1 MKNWQKFLWQ
11 YWQMILTAVV
21 VIILVTVVGALSGGD
36 RLKGSSYS
44 LEPQGYGAWYQKM
57 VDKGVMIERWRKPVT
72 RVFTKYPSGTTLLQV
87 NSALQEF
94 ALGSPEK
101 KWIAAGNTLVVL
113 GVDAL
118 SNDIEFSQNL
128 PSPQGEVKIETTRRF
143 RVTDSSSSYFRLP
156 AIPTSIVSDD
166 HGAVVWQSL
175 IGKGKLILATTP
187 YLAANAYQDS
197 PANYDLLTALTTSN
211 QQRIVVDEY
220 LHGYR
225 NPRKPRQPS
234 QPGQLSQPG
243 QPGDLDFPDDPQQPD
258 DEGEKE
264 KDDLISYLTKTPF
277 LVAFVNICLLLGVL
291 VWQQNRRFGAVI
303 IPQPPQVDNSVA
315 YIQALGGILRQAQ
328 SSEFVLQNIG
338 KAEQLKLQQLLGL
351 GNKQLVDRQTLT
363 DAWLAQTK
371 LPAADLPVILQLAP
385 SHQRFTEAE
394 LQQWLSKL
402 QAMGDKLKRQLL

>member
-1 MKNWQKFLWQ
+1 MKNWQSFLRQ
-11 YWQMILTAVV
+11 YWKMILTAVA
-21 VIILVTVVGALSGGD
+21 IIVLITVVNAMGGGD

-44 LEPQGYGAWYQKM
+44 LEPQGYGAWYQQM
-57 VDKGVMIERWRKPVT
+57 VDKGVAIERWRKPAA
-72 RVFTKYPSGTTLLQV
+72 RVLDKYPSGTTLLQV
-87 NSALQEF
+87 NSGLAEF
-94 ALGSPEK
+94 SLAPSEK
-101 KWIAAGNTLVVL
+101 KWIENGNTLVVL
-113 GVDAL
+113 GADAL

-128 PSPQGEVKIETTRRF
+128 ASPQGSVKIETTRRF
-143 RVTDSSSSYFRLP
+143 KATDSASSYFNLSD
-156 AIPTSIVSDD
+156 IPTSIVSDD
-166 HGAVVWQSL
+166 HGAVVWQSS

-197 PANYDLLTALTTSN
+197 TANYELLTALTGN

-225 NPRKPRQPS
+225 EPRKPGNLPNS
-234 QPGQLSQPG
+234 
-243 QPGDLDFPDDPQQPD
+243 DDPQRPD
-258 DEGEKE
+258 GEG
-264 KDDLISYLTKTPF
+264 DGLMSYFAKTPF
-277 LVAFVNICLLLGVL
+277 YVAFVNICLVLGVL

-328 SSEFVLQNIG
+328 SSEFVLQNVG

-351 GNKQLVDRQTLT
+351 GNKQLVDRQTLI

-385 SHQRFTEAE
+385 GTFTEAE
-394 LQQWLSKL
+394 LQQWLNKL
-402 QAMGDKLKRQLL
+402 QAMRDQLKRQLL

>member
-1 MKNWQKFLWQ
+1 MKDWQKFLRQ
-11 YWQMILTAVV
+11 YWQVILTAVV
-21 VIILVTVVGALSGGD
+21 IFVLVLIVSALGGSE

-44 LEPQGYGAWYQKM
+44 SEPQGYGAWYQQM
-57 VDKGVMIERWRKPVT
+57 VDKGVAIERWRKPAHK
-72 RVFTKYPSGTTLLQV
+72 VFDKYPSSTTMLQV
-87 NSALQEF
+87 NSELAKFSLDP
-94 ALGSPEK
+94 SDK
-101 KWIAAGNTLVVL
+101 KWIENGNTLVVL
-113 GVDAL
+113 GLDAL

-128 PSPQGEVKIETTRRF
+128 TSPQGQVKIETTRRF
-143 RVTDSSSSYFRLP
+143 RVTDVSSSYFDLP
-156 AIPTSIVSDD
+156 TVPDSIVSDD

-197 PANYDLLTALTTSN
+197 TANYELLTALTGN

-225 NPRKPRQPS
+225 EPRKPNDP
-234 QPGQLSQPG
+234 LN
-243 QPGDLDFPDDPQQPD
+243 PDDPQQFD
-258 DEGEKE
+258 GEGGG
-264 KDDLISYLTKTPF
+264 LISYFGKTPF
-277 LVAFVNICLLLGVL
+277 FVAFVNICLVLGIL
-291 VWQQNRRFGAVI
+291 VWQQNRRFGAVV

-351 GNKQLVDRQTLT
+351 GNKQLVDRQTLI
-363 DAWLAQTK
+363 DAWLVQTK

-385 SHQRFTEAE
+385 SNHPFTEAE
-394 LQQWLSKL
+394 LQQWLGKL
-402 QAMGDKLKRQLL
+402 QAMRDQLKRQLL

>member
-1 MKNWQKFLWQ
+1 MKNWQNFLRQ
-11 YWQMILTAVV
+11 YWQMILTAVA
-21 VIILVTVVGALSGGD
+21 ITILVTIVSALGGND

-44 LEPQGYGAWYQKM
+44 LEPQGYGAWYQQM
-57 VDKGVMIERWRKPVT
+57 VDKGVAIERWRKPAA
-72 RVFTKYPSGTTLLQV
+72 RVFDKYPSDTTLLQV
-87 NSALQEF
+87 NSELAKFSLD
-94 ALGSPEK
+94 PPDK
-101 KWIAAGNTLVVL
+101 KWIENGNTLVIL
-113 GVDAL
+113 GLEAE

-128 PSPQGEVKIETTRRF
+128 ASPQGQVKIETTRRF
-143 RVTDSSSSYFRLP
+143 RVTDVSSSYFNLP
-156 AIPTSIVSDD
+156 TVPTSIVSDD
-166 HGAVVWQSL
+166 HGAVVWQSS

-197 PANYDLLTALTTSN
+197 KANYDLLTALTGN

-220 LHGYR
+220 LHGHR
-225 NPRKPRQPS
+225 DARKS
-234 QPGQLSQPG
+234 
-243 QPGDLDFPDDPQQPD
+243 GDPLNPDDPQRPD
-258 DEGEKE
+258 GEG
-264 KDDLISYLTKTPF
+264 DNLMSYFTKTPF
-277 LVAFVNICLLLGVL
+277 FVAFVNICLVLGLL

-351 GNKQLVDRQTLT
+351 GNKQLVDRQTLI
-363 DAWLAQTK
+363 DAWLVQTK

-385 SHQRFTEAE
+385 GTFTEAE

-402 QAMGDKLKRQLL
+402 QAMRDQLKRQLM

>member
-1 MKNWQKFLWQ
+1 MKNWQNFLRQ
-11 YWQMILTAVV
+11 YWQMILTAVA
-21 VIILVTVVGALSGGD
+21 ITILVTIVSALGGND

-44 LEPQGYGAWYQKM
+44 LEPQGYGAWYQQM
-57 VDKGVMIERWRKPVT
+57 VDKGVAIERWRKPAA
-72 RVFTKYPSGTTLLQV
+72 RVFDKYPSGTTLLQV
-87 NSALQEF
+87 NSELAKFSLD
-94 ALGSPEK
+94 PPDK
-101 KWIAAGNTLVVL
+101 KWIENGNTLVIL
-113 GVDAL
+113 GLEAE

-128 PSPQGEVKIETTRRF
+128 ASPQGQVKIETTRRF
-143 RVTDSSSSYFRLP
+143 RVTDVSSSYFNLP
-156 AIPTSIVSDD
+156 TVPTSIVSDD
-166 HGAVVWQSL
+166 HGAVVWQSS

-197 PANYDLLTALTTSN
+197 KANYDLLTALTGN

-220 LHGYR
+220 LHGHR
-225 NPRKPRQPS
+225 DARKS
-234 QPGQLSQPG
+234 
-243 QPGDLDFPDDPQQPD
+243 GDPLNPDDPQRPD
-258 DEGEKE
+258 GEG
-264 KDDLISYLTKTPF
+264 DNLMSYFTKTPF
-277 LVAFVNICLLLGVL
+277 FVAFVNICLVLGLL

-351 GNKQLVDRQTLT
+351 GNKQLVDRQTLI
-363 DAWLAQTK
+363 DAWLVQTK

-385 SHQRFTEAE
+385 GTFTEAE

-402 QAMGDKLKRQLL
+402 QAMRDQLKRQLM

>member
-1 MKNWQKFLWQ
+1 MKNWQNFLRQ
-11 YWQMILTAVV
+11 YWQMILTAVA
-21 VIILVTVVGALSGGD
+21 ITILVTIVSALGGND

-44 LEPQGYGAWYQKM
+44 LEPQGYGAWYQQM
-57 VDKGVMIERWRKPVT
+57 VDKGVAIERWRKPAT
-72 RVFTKYPSGTTLLQV
+72 KVFDKYPSDTTLLQV
-87 NSALQEF
+87 NSELAKFSLD
-94 ALGSPEK
+94 PPDK
-101 KWIAAGNTLVVL
+101 KWIENGNTLVIL
-113 GVDAL
+113 GLEAE

-128 PSPQGEVKIETTRRF
+128 ASPQGKVKIETTRRF
-143 RVTDSSSSYFRLP
+143 RVTDVSSSYFNLP
-156 AIPTSIVSDD
+156 TVPTSIVSDD
-166 HGAVVWQSL
+166 HGAVVWQSS

-197 PANYDLLTALTTSN
+197 KANYDLLTALSGN

-220 LHGYR
+220 LHGHR
-225 NPRKPRQPS
+225 DARKP
-234 QPGQLSQPG
+234 
-243 QPGDLDFPDDPQQPD
+243 GDPLNPDDPQRPD
-258 DEGEKE
+258 GEG
-264 KDDLISYLTKTPF
+264 DNLMSYFTKTPF
-277 LVAFVNICLLLGVL
+277 FVAFINICLVLGIL

-351 GNKQLVDRQTLT
+351 GNKQLVDRQTLI
-363 DAWLAQTK
+363 DAWLVQTK

-385 SHQRFTEAE
+385 GTFTEAE

-402 QAMGDKLKRQLL
+402 QAMRNQLKRQLL

>member
-1 MKNWQKFLWQ
+1 MKNWQSFLRQ

-21 VIILVTVVGALSGGD
+21 IIVLVTIISAVSGGD

-57 VDKGVMIERWRKPVT
+57 VDQGMAIERWRKPIAK
-72 RVFTKYPSGTTLLQV
+72 VFDKYPSDTTLLQI
-87 NSALQEF
+87 NSELEEF
-94 ALGSPEK
+94 SLDPPDK
-101 KWIAAGNTLVVL
+101 KWIENGNTLVVL

-128 PSPQGEVKIETTRRF
+128 ASPQGQVKIETTRRF
-143 RVTDSSSSYFRLP
+143 QVTDSSSSYFNLST
-156 AIPTSIVSDD
+156 IPTSIVSDD
-166 HGAVVWQSL
+166 HGAVVWQSS
-175 IGKGKLILATTP
+175 IGKGNLILVTTP

-197 PANYDLLTALTTSN
+197 TANYELLTALTGN

-225 NPRKPRQPS
+225 ESRKP
-234 QPGQLSQPG
+234 
-243 QPGDLDFPDDPQQPD
+243 GDPNLPDDPHQPD
-258 DEGEKE
+258 GEGEN
-264 KDDLISYLTKTPF
+264 LMSYFTKTPF
-277 LVAFVNICLLLGVL
+277 LVAFVNICLVLGIL

-338 KAEQLKLQQLLGL
+338 KAEQLKLQQILGL

-385 SHQRFTEAE
+385 SNQRFTEAE

>member
-1 MKNWQKFLWQ
+1 MKNWQEFLRQ

-21 VIILVTVVGALSGGD
+21 IIVLITVVNAMGGGD

-44 LEPQGYGAWYQKM
+44 LEPQGYGAWYQQM
-57 VDKGVMIERWRKPVT
+57 VDKGVAIERWRKPANK
-72 RVFTKYPSGTTLLQV
+72 VFDKYPSGTTLLQV
-87 NSALQEF
+87 NSGLENF
-94 ALGSPEK
+94 TLDPPDK
-101 KWIAAGNTLVVL
+101 KWIEDGNTLVVL
-113 GVDAL
+113 GADAS

-128 PSPQGEVKIETTRRF
+128 TSPQGQVKIETTRRF
-143 RVTDSSSSYFRLP
+143 RVTDSTSSYFNLP
-156 AIPTSIVSDD
+156 IVPTSIVSDD

-197 PANYDLLTALTTSN
+197 TANYELLTALTGN

-225 NPRKPRQPS
+225 EPRKS
-234 QPGQLSQPG
+234 
-243 QPGDLDFPDDPQQPD
+243 GDPLNPDDPQHPD
-258 DEGEKE
+258 SEG
-264 KDDLISYLTKTPF
+264 DGLMSYFAKTPF
-277 LVAFVNICLLLGVL
+277 FVAFVNICLVLGIL

-328 SSEFVLQNIG
+328 SSEFVLQNVG

-351 GNKQLVDRQTLT
+351 GNKQLVDRQTLV
-363 DAWLAQTK
+363 DAWLVQTK

-385 SHQRFTEAE
+385 GTFTEAE
-394 LQQWLSKL
+394 LQQWLSKI
-402 QAMGDKLKRQLL
+402 QAMRDQLQRQLM

>member
-1 MKNWQKFLWQ
+1 MKDWQKFLRQ
-11 YWQMILTAVV
+11 YWKIILTAVV
-21 VIILVTVVGALSGGD
+21 IVILITIVNALSGGD

-57 VDKGVMIERWRKPVT
+57 VDKGVAIERWRKPAVK
-72 RVFTKYPSGTTLLQV
+72 VFDKYPSGTTLLQV
-87 NSALQEF
+87 NSGLEKF
-94 ALGSPEK
+94 SLDPLDK
-101 KWIAAGNTLVVL
+101 KWIENGNTLVIL
-113 GVDAL
+113 GLDAL

-128 PSPQGEVKIETTRRF
+128 ASPQGQVKIETTRRF
-143 RVTDSSSSYFRLP
+143 RVTDSSSSYFNLP
-156 AIPTSIVSDD
+156 TMPTNIVSDD
-166 HGAVVWQSL
+166 HGAVVWQSS

-197 PANYDLLTALTTSN
+197 TANYDLLTALTTTTN

-225 NPRKPRQPS
+225 DPRKPRK
-234 QPGQLSQPG
+234 
-243 QPGDLDFPDDPQQPD
+243 PGDPILPDDSQHSD
-258 DEGEKE
+258 GEGEG
-264 KDDLISYLTKTPF
+264 LMSYFAKTPF
-277 LVAFVNICLLLGVL
+277 LVAFVNICLVLGVL

-351 GNKQLVDRQTLT
+351 GNKQLVDRQTLM
-363 DAWLAQTK
+363 DAWLVQTK

-385 SHQRFTEAE
+385 SHQPFTEAE

-402 QAMGDKLKRQLL
+402 QAMGDQLKRQLL

>member
-1 MKNWQKFLWQ
+1 MKNWQKFLRQ

-21 VIILVTVVGALSGGD
+21 IIILVTVVGALSSGD

-57 VDKGVMIERWRKPVT
+57 VDRGVAIERWRKPVT
-72 RVFTKYPSGTTLLQV
+72 RVFTKYPNGTTLLQV
-87 NSALQEF
+87 NSELQEF
-94 ALGSPEK
+94 ALDLPEK
-101 KWIAAGNTLVVL
+101 KWIEAGNTLVVL

-128 PSPQGEVKIETTRRF
+128 ASPQGEVKIETTRRF

-225 NPRKPRQPS
+225 NLRKPR
-234 QPGQLSQPG
+234 
-243 QPGDLDFPDDPQQPD
+243 QPGDLDFPDDLQQPD

-264 KDDLISYLTKTPF
+264 KDDLISYFTKTPF

-291 VWQQNRRFGAVI
+291 VWQQNRRFGAVV

>member
-1 MKNWQKFLWQ
+1 MKNWQKFLRQ
-11 YWQMILTAVV
+11 YWQMISTAIAI
-21 VIILVTVVGALSGGD
+21 VILITIISAMSSGG

-57 VDKGVMIERWRKPVT
+57 VDKGVAIERWRRPVA
-72 RVFTKYPSGTTLLQV
+72 RVFDEYPSGTTLLQI
-87 NSALQEF
+87 NSELEEF
-94 ALGSPEK
+94 SLDSPNK
-101 KWIAAGNTLVVL
+101 KWIENGNTLLVL

-118 SNDIEFSQNL
+118 SNDIEFSKSL
-128 PSPQGEVKIETTRRF
+128 ASPQGQVRIETTRRF
-143 RVTDSSSSYFRLP
+143 RVTDSSSSYFKLP
-156 AIPTSIVSDD
+156 TIPTSIVSDD
-166 HGAVVWQSL
+166 HGAVVWQSS
-175 IGKGKLILATTP
+175 IGKGNLILATTP

-197 PANYDLLTALTTSN
+197 TANYELLTALAGN
-211 QQRIVVDEY
+211 RQRIVVDEY

-225 NPRKPRQPS
+225 DSHKPGYPI
-234 QPGQLSQPG
+234 LS
-243 QPGDLDFPDDPQQPD
+243 GDLQQSD
-258 DEGEKE
+258 GEGEN
-264 KDDLISYLTKTPF
+264 LISYFTKTPF
-277 LVAFVNICLLLGVL
+277 LVAFVNICLVLGIL

-371 LPAADLPVILQLAP
+371 LPATDLPVILQLAP
-385 SHQRFTEAE
+385 NHQRFTEAE

-402 QAMGDKLKRQLL
+402 QAMGDKLQRQLL

>member
-1 MKNWQKFLWQ
+1 MKNWQSFLRQ
-11 YWQMILTAVV
+11 YWKMILTAVA
-21 VIILVTVVGALSGGD
+21 IIVLITVVNALGGGD

-44 LEPQGYGAWYQKM
+44 LEPQGYGAWYQQM
-57 VDKGVMIERWRKPVT
+57 VDKGVAIERWRKPAAK
-72 RVFTKYPSGTTLLQV
+72 VFDKYPSGTTLLQV
-87 NSALQEF
+87 NSGLEEF
-94 ALGSPEK
+94 SLAPPEK
-101 KWIAAGNTLVVL
+101 KWIENGNTLVVL
-113 GVDAL
+113 GADAL

-128 PSPQGEVKIETTRRF
+128 ASPQGSVKIETTRRF
-143 RVTDSSSSYFRLP
+143 RVTDVSSSYFKLP
-156 AIPTSIVSDD
+156 AVPTSIVSDD
-166 HGAVVWQSL
+166 RGAVVWQSA

-197 PANYDLLTALTTSN
+197 TANYDLLTALTGD

-225 NPRKPRQPS
+225 EPRKPGNP
-234 QPGQLSQPG
+234 LN
-243 QPGDLDFPDDPQQPD
+243 PDDPQRPD
-258 DEGEKE
+258 GEG
-264 KDDLISYLTKTPF
+264 DGLMSYFAKTPF
-277 LVAFVNICLLLGVL
+277 FVAFVNICLVLGIL

-328 SSEFVLQNIG
+328 SSEFVLQNVG

-351 GNKQLVDRQTLT
+351 GNKQLVDRQTLI
-363 DAWLAQTK
+363 DAWLVQTK

-385 SHQRFTEAE
+385 GTFTEAE

-402 QAMGDKLKRQLL
+402 QAMRDQLQRQLL